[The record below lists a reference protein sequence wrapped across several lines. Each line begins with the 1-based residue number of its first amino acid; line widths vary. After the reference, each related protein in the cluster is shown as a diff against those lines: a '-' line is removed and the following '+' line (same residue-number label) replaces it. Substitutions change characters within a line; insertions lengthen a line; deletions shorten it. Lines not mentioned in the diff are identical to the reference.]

1 MLILKI
7 FRNSSHANASLMYIA
22 SIKEARQTAIG
33 QINDFIKGNAS
44 ILAEWN
50 EVDKNELAD
59 MIDTTQQ
66 EENKQTTPYQELV
79 DQLTV

>member
-7 FRNSSHANASLMYIA
+7 FRSSSHANASLMYIA

-33 QINDFIKGNAS
+33 QINEFIKENAS

-50 EVDKNELAD
+50 EVDKNELVD
-59 MIDTTQQ
+59 MIDTSHK
-66 EENKQTTPYQELV
+66 EKNK
-79 DQLTV
+79 